1 MTEYFLKLITNIEKE
16 LDEIKSY
23 FRGRKKAADIL
34 GNPEMKAAFKFNV
47 EENCYELLDDMDPD
61 EFISKI
67 ENGSIDE
74 SVTTMAIESGEEEEI
89 IKPMEGTIRKRKDGR
104 WEGRYYYNH
113 VQRSV
118 FAYNQ
123 KDCIAKLKQAITDR
137 NRAIKI
143 LENSKKVSLDAWFD
157 LWLKTYKPKIKEQ
170 SRYAISSKYEKYIK
184 KKIGKRKI
192 ATITTM
198 DLQLIFNN
206 IEYPVT
212 RKKLYTYMKD
222 IFDKARVNK
231 IVYENVM
238 EGVIL
243 FNDHRTKKG
252 FVPEPDQLKLFL
264 DYLDK
269 TRPELMYL
277 CEFISLTGMRIGEA
291 CAVTLKDIDFDNK
304 TITINKSYNRYS
316 REVAS
321 TKTYASNRV
330 IPLFDAVADIINE
343 YTNKYHSKDVIFHM
357 IKSENATNSVKYHAK
372 KCGLDGLSPHGL
384 RRYFA
389 SRCKAAGIDQKVT
402 QGWMGHESI
411 LMTMDTYTRVQD
423 DLSLKQAEIFN
434 KFIKK

>member
-61 EFISKI
+61 EFISQI

-74 SVTTMAIESGEEEEI
+74 SVTTMAIVSREEEEI
-89 IKPMEGTIRKRKDGR
+89 IKPKEGTIRKRKDGR

-113 VQRSV
+113 LQRSI
-118 FAYNQ
+118 FADTQ
-123 KDCIAKLKQAITDR
+123 KECLAKLKQAITDR
-137 NRAIKI
+137 NRAIKT
-143 LENSKKVSLDAWFD
+143 LENSKKISLDAWFD

-198 DLQLIFNN
+198 DLQQIFNN

-264 DYLDK
+264 DYLNK
-269 TRPELMYL
+269 TRSELMYL

-291 CAVTLKDIDFDNK
+291 CAVTLNDIDFDNK

-316 REVAS
+316 KEIAS

-330 IPLFDAVADIINE
+330 IPLFDVVADIIKE
-343 YTNKYHSKDVIFHM
+343 YINKYQSKDVIFHM

-389 SRCKAAGIDQKVT
+389 SRCKAAGVDQKVT
-402 QGWMGHESI
+402 QKWMGHESI

-423 DLSLKQAEIFN
+423 DLSFKQAEIFN